1 MKRNYMKRHIRI
13 CIYIGICLLLPI
25 FLNIRKNCP
34 NVVWAKENAKHETH
48 HVYEEDNRL
57 EPGAHETYDYEQNP
71 AKNYIYNRHTWV
83 AKRYSEE
90 EMAETS
96 HAYFDGQNRLRYS
109 LGYSSAILGSR
120 PSYCEE
126 NIYEWND
133 KEHTCRYIYYK
144 SNSMPYDS
152 GYYVPY
158 RYLFEV
164 CCYQFDESNR
174 LLKKLTYSR
183 NAGSDWYGYSEE
195 LFFNRGYRAEYDGE
209 KLMAELQYQDYWGS
223 NKYGVWEYRIYQY
236 NDNNDCIL
244 KAAVTEDNITLS
256 CYEYDNKAGTVDEY
270 TYLVKEDWEL
280 KCDNGSV
287 IYFSAIK
294 GPAVKKVSADGT
306 VEKEL
311 YYGRA
316 AEMGQQHY
324 LMPEDIEDTID
335 DHKYTV
341 KPGDCL
347 WNIAYKYYGHGTYY
361 NILHRANLGVI
372 GPDENLIE
380 PGMRLFIPEAGNAQ
394 DTIIR

>member
-1 MKRNYMKRHIRI
+1 MKRNYVKRYIRI

-25 FLNIRKNCP
+25 FLNIHKNCP
-34 NVVWAKENAKHETH
+34 NVVWAKENAEHETH
-48 HVYEEDNRL
+48 NVYEEDNRL
-57 EPGAHETYDYEQNP
+57 EPSTHETYDYEQNP

-90 EMAETS
+90 
-96 HAYFDGQNRLRYS
+96 
-109 LGYSSAILGSR
+109 
-120 PSYCEE
+120 
-126 NIYEWND
+126 
-133 KEHTCRYIYYK
+133 
-144 SNSMPYDS
+144 
-152 GYYVPY
+152 
-158 RYLFEV
+158 
-164 CCYQFDESNR
+164 
-174 LLKKLTYSR
+174 
-183 NAGSDWYGYSEE
+183 
-195 LFFNRGYRAEYDGE
+195 LFFDRGYQAEYDGE

-236 NDNNDCIL
+236 NDNKDCIL

-256 CYEYDNKAGTVDEY
+256 CYEYDDKARKVDEY

-294 GPAVKKVSADGT
+294 GPAVKKVSADGA

-316 AEMGQQHY
+316 ADMGQQHY
-324 LMPEDIEDTID
+324 LMPEDVEDTID

-347 WNIAYKYYGHGTYY
+347 WNIAYNYYGHGTYY